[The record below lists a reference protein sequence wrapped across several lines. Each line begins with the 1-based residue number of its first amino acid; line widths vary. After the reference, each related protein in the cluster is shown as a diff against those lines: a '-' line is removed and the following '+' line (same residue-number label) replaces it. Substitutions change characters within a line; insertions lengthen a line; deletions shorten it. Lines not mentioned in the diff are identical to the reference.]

1 MANRASRHSMTKWH
15 PRKSDG
21 KAVRCEADVRKCPRT
36 KEGEVHVYA
45 NTPGEAQRKIDTIK
59 AEYAGDGFFATASTS
74 NPSTTVTPP
83 NTNSGDTKPPAPTP
97 GGAAPSGRDNT
108 PPPEDDN
115 DTQARKAWEQMS
127 LVEQGR
133 ECERILNEAIQ
144 NRQPIGGLDL
154 SLRHQYAERAL
165 SQAIRDGKITS
176 KIYASS
182 EVPGMEYT
190 KERHLAQQ
198 EIIEDVLKAHDK
210 VPREGKAV
218 LSGGMGGAG
227 KTTVLTRYLGMDTS
241 QYITINPDDIK
252 EIMAERGMIPTLR
265 GLTPMECSTLAH
277 QEASYIS
284 SLIMK
289 RAIAEKRN
297 IILDGTMASMK
308 SMRRRTGQL
317 RDGGYHMSA
326 VFVDITPET
335 SQKRATSRYQ
345 RGMSKYTTSREGHGG
360 RILPASVN
368 QGNTPEDPTRFRSRS
383 AENLAALY
391 EDGTIPST
399 PVVYN
404 NDGDAPQPVAYDD
417 FVGRVEY
424 E

>member
-1 MANRASRHSMTKWH
+1 MGNKASRHGMTKWH

-45 NTPGEAQRKIDTIK
+45 NTPGEAQRKIDAIK

-74 NPSTTVTPP
+74 SPSTVTAPLP
-83 NTNSGDTKPPAPTP
+83 EEGGDTRT
-97 GGAAPSGRDNT
+97 G
-108 PPPEDDN
+108 
-115 DTQARKAWEQMS
+115 KAWEQMS

-133 ECERILNEAIQ
+133 ECERILNEAIR
-144 NRQPIGGLDL
+144 NRQSISGLDL

-190 KERHLAQQ
+190 MERHLAQQ

-210 VPREGKAV
+210 VPCEGKAV

-345 RGMSKYTTSREGHGG
+345 RGMSKYTTSGEGQGG

-368 QGNTPEDPTRFRSRS
+368 QGNTPEDTTRFRSRS

>member
-1 MANRASRHSMTKWH
+1 MGNRASRHGMAKWH

-45 NTPGEAQRKIDTIK
+45 NTPGEAQRKIDAIK

-74 NPSTTVTPP
+74 SPSTV
-83 NTNSGDTKPPAPTP
+83 
-97 GGAAPSGRDNT
+97 AA
-108 PPPEDDN
+108 PPPEEGG
-115 DTQARKAWEQMS
+115 DTRTGKAWEQMS

-133 ECERILNEAIQ
+133 ECERILNEAIR
-144 NRQPIGGLDL
+144 NRQPISGLDL
-154 SLRHQYAERAL
+154 SLRQQYAERAL

-176 KIYASS
+176 KIHASS

-190 KERHLAQQ
+190 MERHLAQQ
-198 EIIEDVLKAHDK
+198 EIVEDVLKAHDK
-210 VPREGKAV
+210 VPCEGKAV

-345 RGMSKYTTSREGHGG
+345 RGMSKYTTSREGQGG

-368 QGNTPEDPTRFRSRS
+368 QGNTPEDTTRFRSRS

-399 PVVYN
+399 PIVYN

>member
-1 MANRASRHSMTKWH
+1 MGNKASRHGMTKWH

-45 NTPGEAQRKIDTIK
+45 NTPGEAQRKIDAIK

-74 NPSTTVTPP
+74 SPNTVTAPLP
-83 NTNSGDTKPPAPTP
+83 EEGGDTRT
-97 GGAAPSGRDNT
+97 G
-108 PPPEDDN
+108 
-115 DTQARKAWEQMS
+115 KAWEQMS

-133 ECERILNEAIQ
+133 ECERILNEAIR
-144 NRQPIGGLDL
+144 NRQSISGLDL

-165 SQAIRDGKITS
+165 SQAIREGKITS

-210 VPREGKAV
+210 VPCEGKAV

-345 RGMSKYTTSREGHGG
+345 RGMSKYTTSGEGQGG

-368 QGNTPEDPTRFRSRS
+368 QGNTPEDTTRFRSRS

>member
-1 MANRASRHSMTKWH
+1 MANRASRHGMTKWH

-45 NTPGEAQRKIDTIK
+45 NTPGEAQRKIDAIK

-74 NPSTTVTPP
+74 SPSTVTAPLP
-83 NTNSGDTKPPAPTP
+83 EESGNTRTG
-97 GGAAPSGRDNT
+97 
-108 PPPEDDN
+108 
-115 DTQARKAWEQMS
+115 KAWEQMS

-133 ECERILNEAIQ
+133 ECERILNEAIR
-144 NRQPIGGLDL
+144 NRQPISGLDL

-190 KERHLAQQ
+190 MERHLAQQ

-345 RGMSKYTTSREGHGG
+345 RGMSKYTTSREGQGG